1 MSQPFRWRS
10 LGRALA
16 RRLEAGRGLVAALL
30 LVAGLLLTPPWAPL
44 AGAALAGP
52 VDWHEVPATQE
63 GRQWWDSGSLRLDRE
78 GRLSVLSR
86 FQDSDGAT
94 TLYVMQL
101 DCDQQLFRD
110 TSVNGLP
117 RFRAEWQ
124 AVAGDG
130 LGAAVIQQAC
140 AAWADRPLS

>member
-1 MSQPFRWRS
+1 MRPACAWYR
-10 LGRALA
+10 LGR
-16 RRLEAGRGLVAALL
+16 RLLAALL
-30 LVAGLLLTPPWAPL
+30 LCACVLLAPPVRSS
-44 AGAALAGP
+44 LAGP
-52 VDWHEVPATQE
+52 VDWHEVTATAE
-63 GRQWWDSGSLRLDRE
+63 GRQWWDAGSLRLDRD

-86 FQDSDGAT
+86 FQPPEGAT

-117 RFRAEWQ
+117 RFRSEWQ
-124 AVAGDG
+124 AVAQDA

-140 AAWADRPLS
+140 VAWADRSPT

>member
-1 MSQPFRWRS
+1 MRAPTAAMETAVRWWG
-10 LGRALA
+10 L
-16 RRLEAGRGLVAALL
+16 GRGLLASLL
-30 LVAGLLLTPPWAPL
+30 LGALVLLVP

-52 VDWHEVPATQE
+52 VDWQEVPATAE
-63 GRQWWDSGSLRLDRE
+63 GRQWWDAGSLRLDRE

-86 FQDSDGAT
+86 FQPAEGSEGASA
-94 TLYVMQL
+94 LYVMQL

-117 RFRAEWQ
+117 RFRSEWQ
-124 AVAGDG
+124 AVAQDA

-140 AAWADRPLS
+140 AAWAERSPS